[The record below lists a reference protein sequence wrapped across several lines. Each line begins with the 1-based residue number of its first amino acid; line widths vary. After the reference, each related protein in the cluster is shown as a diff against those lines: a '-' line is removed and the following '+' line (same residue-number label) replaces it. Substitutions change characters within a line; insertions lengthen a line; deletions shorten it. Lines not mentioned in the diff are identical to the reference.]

1 MHFIRML
8 ANINNMKSITLICL
22 FFLFS
27 SNTKNEDSIKYLNSN
42 DKEFKTLE
50 IYGSSFQI
58 GSQGCS
64 IDGKVLPCKLV
75 TKALNKYKKTLG
87 KCTPCWLKE
96 YHYVNREINR
106 EGYAIKV
113 GKDIF
118 HKMYFGEYL
127 EYNESGD
134 TSFHKKDT
142 SLNLKTVS
150 LLKPNRIQPYLIKNK
165 NFTYQR

>member
-1 MHFIRML
+1 M
-8 ANINNMKSITLICL
+8 
-22 FFLFS
+22 
-27 SNTKNEDSIKYLNSN
+27 
-42 DKEFKTLE
+42 
-50 IYGSSFQI
+50 
-58 GSQGCS
+58 
-64 IDGKVLPCKLV
+64 
-75 TKALNKYKKTLG
+75 
-87 KCTPCWLKE
+87 
-96 YHYVNREINR
+96 NREINR

-118 HKMYFGEYL
+118 QKMYFGEYL